1 MGNLFG
7 NFETKI
13 IRTLSSQLDVL
24 QAKKKQEKQDELE
37 KALVVFYSKCRV
49 VQRFEGMSYI

>member
-37 KALVVFYSKCRV
+37 KALVVFYSKCRKKHA
-49 VQRFEGMSYI
+49 FEGMSYI